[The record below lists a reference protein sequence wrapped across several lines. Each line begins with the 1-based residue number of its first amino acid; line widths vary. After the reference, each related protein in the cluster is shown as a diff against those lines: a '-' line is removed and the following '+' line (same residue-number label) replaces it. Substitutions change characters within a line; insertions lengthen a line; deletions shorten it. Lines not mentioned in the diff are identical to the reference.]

1 MAENGVEGGI
11 VGLNHF
17 RVRNLSGSATAVF
30 PGPRA
35 SETAGGLG
43 VGGGG
48 NGDRSVNGGVRG
60 EEKFE
65 GRAGRVVGGGGWIR
79 WVGMGVVVSGV
90 VGVGMV

>member
-1 MAENGVEGGI
+1 VAENGVEGGI

-43 VGGGG
+43 GG
-48 NGDRSVNGGVRG
+48 GDRSVNGGVRG
-60 EEKFE
+60 EEEFE

-79 WVGMGVVVSGV
+79 WVGMGVV
-90 VGVGMV
+90 GVGMV